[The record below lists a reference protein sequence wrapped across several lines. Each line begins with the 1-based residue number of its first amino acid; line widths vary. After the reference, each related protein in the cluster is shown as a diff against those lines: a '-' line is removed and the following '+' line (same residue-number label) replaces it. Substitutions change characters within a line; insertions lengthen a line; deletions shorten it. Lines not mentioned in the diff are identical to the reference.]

1 MPLLPMMAQHQKENM
16 RAHLTAVRE
25 MVAALATDDFA
36 KIATAASSIGYSE
49 QMAMMCSRMGAATA
63 GFADVAIRFHQT
75 ADTIAD
81 AARHEDRKGVLAA
94 LDATLQQCVGC
105 RRVPPASGQR
115 GGMATAHRPAAADGR
130 HGAAQRRM
138 TGDCWLMQRLG
149 CVPVIPPGRDQAR
162 SRKHEIP
169 ELETVGRMEASRQQR
184 VRTRV
189 LQEYSNSAC
198 PAYSG

>member
-1 MPLLPMMAQHQKENM
+1 MAIPSSPAAPRIIVLAWLALAACDRRPAAAEAPGPAAGELDARTPVPLLPMMAQHQKENM

-105 RRVPPASGQR
+105 HAVY
-115 GGMATAHRPAAADGR
+115 
-130 HGAAQRRM
+130 
-138 TGDCWLMQRLG
+138 
-149 CVPVIPPGRDQAR
+149 
-162 SRKHEIP
+162 
-169 ELETVGRMEASRQQR
+169 RQQ
-184 VRTRV
+184 VVSEAAWQQLTG
-189 LQEYSNSAC
+189 QPPPMGGTEQHK
-198 PAYSG
+198 GG